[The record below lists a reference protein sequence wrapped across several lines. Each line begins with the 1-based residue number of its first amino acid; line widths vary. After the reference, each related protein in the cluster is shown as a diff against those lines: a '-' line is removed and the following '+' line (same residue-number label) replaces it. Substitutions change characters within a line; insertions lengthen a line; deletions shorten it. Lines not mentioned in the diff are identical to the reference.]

1 MKKERLYDI
10 YVSLCREIGLNPIS
24 FKQFLTFSIA
34 RKRAASEEDFIR
46 FVAAYG
52 AMAGKKLIEAVKG

>member
-1 MKKERLYDI
+1 MTKKELYAVYADLCCDI
-10 YVSLCREIGLNPIS
+10 GKSPIS
-24 FKQFLTFSIA
+24 FKHFLTLSIA

-52 AMAGKKLIEAVKG
+52 VMAGKKLIEAVEG